1 MLKKKNILAPLAA
14 LALLASCGSAETS
27 KRSKVEPVDLAKVF
41 SAYRE
46 GITATGTTEV
56 YYDDEVHSTA
66 NFVTKFTA
74 TSYHFEEEVDGQK
87 TASADLFQVKQNGE
101 KYVATSDVNA
111 DNEVVMTPSRNEE
124 RSLIGWSTVQNPF
137 LDSVLDPGFFDYSEA
152 GYYALDFS
160 KDAEKRGNRYQA
172 AIDLVSKFAVITP
185 YGFDS
190 VKIYLSGEK
199 IQNIEIITKAFSL
212 SKPKVQAHYEVNI
225 ALDNDPA
232 HDHNATMATP
242 FEHKDYHDALKRGF
256 DALLKSPSYS
266 FRRDASTLVSAQMPQ
281 LKGYVSEDAF
291 YYAFPNDDSQFGALI
306 KKDDKVYEVV
316 KDGEGYAYE
325 ETPLTDDEDSLLRA
339 IPTGYYPQRAEPV
352 EAFAYEED
360 SKKYVLDRTN
370 TAGVSLADYF
380 AFGFDSF
387 GYVLD
392 EKSMASYTF
401 TRVEVSLGEGNKIST
416 ISLQTESKGNVV
428 YTFAYDKSALPF
440 DPASLTAKDV
450 AAEDYGTYTG
460 SFASDAALHAGES
473 YTITFKRVVN
483 TDEYTKEKH
492 PYSYVVTLSHGTD
505 GSVYTAVSVHYSP
518 EKGLSF
524 ESGGESYS
532 LRKKEDGSYLLQV
545 SDDNGST
552 ATCTM
557 NKQAA

>member
-1 MLKKKNILAPLAA
+1 MSKKNILAPLAA
-14 LALLASCGSAETS
+14 LTLLASCGSAGSS
-27 KRSKVEPVDLAKVF
+27 KSSKTEPVDLAKVF
-41 SAYRE
+41 SAYRG

-56 YYDDEVHSTA
+56 YYDEEVHSTA

-87 TASADLFQVKQNGE
+87 SASADLFQITKDGE

-111 DNEVVMTPSRNEE
+111 DNEVVMTPSRDEE
-124 RSLIGWSTVQNPF
+124 GGLIGWSTVQNPF
-137 LDSVLDPGFFDYSEA
+137 LDSVLDPGFFDYREE
-152 GYYALDFS
+152 GYYTLDFS

-172 AIDLVSKFAVITP
+172 AVDLISKFALITP

-190 VKIYLSGEK
+190 VKVYLSGEK
-199 IQNIEIITKAFSL
+199 IQSIAIITKAFSL
-212 SKPKVQAHYEVNI
+212 SKPKVKAHYEVNI

-242 FEHKDYHDALKRGF
+242 FAHEDYHDALKQGF
-256 DALLKSPSYS
+256 DALLNNPSYS
-266 FRRDASTLVSAQMPQ
+266 FTRDASTLASVQMPH

-291 YYAFPNDDSQFGALI
+291 YYALPSDDSQFSALI
-306 KKDDKVYEVV
+306 KKDNKVYEVV

-339 IPTGYYPQRAEPV
+339 IPAGYYPQRAEPV
-352 EAFAYEED
+352 EAFSYEAD
-360 SKKYVLDRTN
+360 SKKYVLDKTN

-380 AFGFDSF
+380 AFYFDSF
-387 GYVLD
+387 GYGR
-392 EKSMASYTF
+392 EEESMASNTF
-401 TRVEVSLGEGNKIST
+401 TRVEVSLCEGNKIST
-416 ISLQTESKGNVV
+416 IALQTESKGNVV

-450 AAEDYGTYTG
+450 AASAYGTYTG
-460 SFASDAALHAGES
+460 TFANDAALHAGES

-492 PYSYVVTLSHGTD
+492 PYNYVVSLSYGTD
-505 GSVYTAVSVHYSP
+505 SSVYTAINVSYSP
-518 EKGLSF
+518 ESGLHF

-532 LRKKEDGSYLLQV
+532 LSKKEDGTYLLQV
-545 SDDNGST
+545 SDDSGAT
-552 ATCTM
+552 ASCAM
-557 NKQAA
+557 AKQAA